1 MTKFVAISGGMQ
13 YAVGSI
19 HHPVA
24 VSSAKLPYRSRSC
37 VPVNLMESTGSDSFL
52 LPDWRPAYIR
62 RAVSRTRDA

>member
-37 VPVNLMESTGSDSFL
+37 VPVNLMESSDSFL